1 MMDMGT
7 VSGPEE
13 AEEEEE
19 EEGQLRGKRSP
30 LYFEKDLL
38 KLLFMLN
45 LK

>member
-1 MMDMGT
+1 MVDMGT

-13 AEEEEE
+13 EAEEE
-19 EEGQLRGKRSP
+19 EEGQRRGKRRP

>member
-7 VSGPEE
+7 VLGPE
-13 AEEEEE
+13 EEEEE
-19 EEGQLRGKRSP
+19 EEGQRRGKRRP